1 MGSVPISSGT
11 VVMSSMPRPVQYQKT
26 PCWMEGFAT
35 QILLSSAR
43 TFADLCQSVLTSHG
57 LIGSAFC
64 FIAASLQILVLAV
77 SGERQVIDTLVLA
90 ISSDRQFTD
99 TCTCCIR

>member
-1 MGSVPISSGT
+1 
-11 VVMSSMPRPVQYQKT
+11 MSSMLKPVQYQKT

-35 QILLSSAR
+35 QIQLSSAR
-43 TFADLCQSVLTSHG
+43 TFADLCQSVDSSHG

-77 SGERQVIDTLVLA
+77 SGERQLTDTFTVLA
-90 ISSDRQFTD
+90 VTVY
-99 TCTCCIR
+99 

>member
-1 MGSVPISSGT
+1 
-11 VVMSSMPRPVQYQKT
+11 MSSMPRPVQYQKT
-26 PCWMEGFAT
+26 PCWMAGFAT

-43 TFADLCQSVLTSHG
+43 TFADLCQSVDSSHG

-77 SGERQVIDTLVLA
+77 SVDLA
-90 ISSDRQFTD
+90 LRTVKMWMIAFLDVDHQLLQLQQQS
-99 TCTCCIR
+99 